1 MSRPKL
7 NLDKKEKLNLT
18 VSKEAKEALEFI
30 RNTKQVSISEFVE
43 TVILKEYKK
52 LQKSKK

>member
-30 RNTKQVSISEFVE
+30 RNEKQVSISEFVE
-43 TVILKEYKK
+43 TAIMKEYKK
-52 LQKSKK
+52 LQKKK